1 VIKVFKLISGEE
13 LISAVDNN
21 DSSCYFLKNPATI
34 MIQQGVKGMSVGLAP
49 YMVYAKG
56 NVQLRLSAIASE
68 GEADEELATQ
78 YNRIF
83 GSGIEV
89 VPASA
94 LSGLKIVS

>member
-1 VIKVFKLISGEE
+1 MIKVFKLISGEE
-13 LISAVDNN
+13 LISKVSEIGAG
-21 DSSCYFLKNPATI
+21 YALENPATI

-56 NVQLRLSAIASE
+56 SVHLHLTSIAA
-68 GEADEELATQ
+68 EADADDELANQ

-94 LSGLKIVS
+94 LSGLQIAT

>member
-13 LISAVDNN
+13 LISKVSNIGGGYALD
-21 DSSCYFLKNPATI
+21 NPATI

-56 NVQLRLSAIASE
+56 NVHLHLTAIASE
-68 GEADEELATQ
+68 AEADEELASQ

-89 VPASA
+89 VLASA
-94 LSGLKIVS
+94 LSGLQIVS

>member
-1 VIKVFKLISGEE
+1 VIKVFKMINGEE
-13 LISAVDNN
+13 LISEVET
-21 DSSCYFLKNPATI
+21 CGGGYLCTNPATI
-34 MIQQGVKGMSVGLAP
+34 MMQQTEKGVGVGIAP
-49 YMVYAKG
+49 YMPYASG
-56 NVQLRLSAIASE
+56 QVTLYLTAIASE
-68 GEADEELATQ
+68 ADADPKMTNE

>member
-1 VIKVFKLISGEE
+1 MIKVFKLISGEE
-13 LISAVDNN
+13 LISKVSDISGGYA
-21 DSSCYFLKNPATI
+21 LENPATI
-34 MIQQGVKGMSVGLAP
+34 MIQQSAQGMGVGLAP

-56 NVQLRLSAIASE
+56 KIHLHLSAIASE
-68 GEADEELATQ
+68 AEADEEMASQ

-94 LSGLKIVS
+94 LSGLKIAT

>member
-1 VIKVFKLISGEE
+1 VIKVFKMISGEE
-13 LISAVDNN
+13 LISEV
-21 DSSCYFLKNPATI
+21 SSIGGGYALKNPATI

-56 NVQLRLSAIASE
+56 DVNLYLSAIASE
-68 GEADEELATQ
+68 AEADDELANQ

-89 VPASA
+89 VPANA
-94 LSGLKIVS
+94 LSGLQIVS